1 SLHDALPISSC
12 SFTMDVVDVDDP
24 KVETSEGLKFDKISI
39 PLNLYV
45 VKQDDFPKLM
55 SALAPYP
62 WISQNI
68 RSVSLVPAVL
78 LEGKTVPVTMET
90 GNFKNLHMLLDG
102 GNTTR
107 NKLGSD
113 LLKISKTINDL

>member
-1 SLHDALPISSC
+1 
-12 SFTMDVVDVDDP
+12 
-24 KVETSEGLKFDKISI
+24 
-39 PLNLYV
+39 V

-68 RSVSLVPAVL
+68 SSVSLVPAVL
-78 LEGKTVPVTMET
+78 LERKTDPVTMET
-90 GNFKNLHMLLDG
+90 GNFKKLHMLLDG

-113 LLKISKTINDL
+113 LLKISKTINDLYDIFNLDSRDDKHLLRAE

>member
-1 SLHDALPISSC
+1 
-12 SFTMDVVDVDDP
+12 MDFWDVDEP
-24 KVETSEGLKFDKISI
+24 KVETSEGLRFDKSTS

-45 VKQDDFPKLM
+45 VKQDDFSRFM
-55 SALAPYP
+55 SALAPYS

-68 RSVSLVPAVL
+68 RSVTIFPTL
-78 LEGKTVPVTMET
+78 LIEGKTDPVTIER

-102 GNTTR
+102 GNTIR

-113 LLKISKTINDL
+113 LLKISKTINDLYDIFNLDSRDDK